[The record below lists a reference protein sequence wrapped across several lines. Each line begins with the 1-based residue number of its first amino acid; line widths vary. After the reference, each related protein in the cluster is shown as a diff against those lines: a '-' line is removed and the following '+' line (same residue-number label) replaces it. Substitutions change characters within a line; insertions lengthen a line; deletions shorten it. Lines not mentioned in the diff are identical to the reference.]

1 MNTLQ
6 STFNTDI
13 ERLLD
18 KIRQNCVIMSDY
30 HKKRYLYLKDTL
42 KIFKIPIIILSSL
55 NSIVAVGSQ
64 PYLEQGHIS
73 ALVSGISLIVGIL
86 GSIELFM
93 KVSENMEVELL
104 AQREFYILSI
114 SIYKVLQLDAE
125 NRNVDMKL
133 LLEETFSQYQKLI
146 ENSNVVEKRVKDK
159 LTLLDGGN
167 DSRTLSSV
175 SSSATPLSIDQ
186 IPNENVENEQIR
198 V

>member
-1 MNTLQ
+1 MNNLP
-6 STFNTDI
+6 SAFNTDI

-30 HKKRYLYLKDTL
+30 HKKRYLYLKERL
-42 KIFKIPIIILSSL
+42 KLFKIPIIILSSL
-55 NSIVAVGSQ
+55 NSVFSVGSQ

-114 SIYKVLQLDAE
+114 SIYKILQLDIE
-125 NRNVDMKL
+125 NRNLDMKL
-133 LLEETFSQYQKLI
+133 FLEETFSQYQKLI
-146 ENSNVVEKRVKDK
+146 ENSNVVEKKIKDK
-159 LTLLDGGN
+159 LTLLDGV
-167 DSRTLSSV
+167 SKVETLAT
-175 SSSATPLSIDQ
+175 SSSLSTSLSIDQ
-186 IPNENVENEQIR
+186 LFNEHTESEQNA

>member
-6 STFNTDI
+6 STLNTDI

-18 KIRQNCVIMSDY
+18 EIRQNCVIMSDY

-146 ENSNVVEKRVKDK
+146 ENSNVVEKKVKDK
-159 LTLLDGGN
+159 LTLLDGEN

-186 IPNENVENEQIR
+186 ISNENVENEQIR

>member
-6 STFNTDI
+6 STECTDI

-18 KIRQNCVIMSDY
+18 KIRANCVIMSDY
-30 HKKRYLYLKDTL
+30 HKKRYLYLKETL
-42 KIFKIPIIILSSL
+42 KIFKIPIIILSSV
-55 NSIVAVGSQ
+55 NSICAVGLQ

-73 ALVSGISLIVGIL
+73 ALVSGISLVVGIL

-114 SIYKVLQLDAE
+114 SIYKILQLDKE
-125 NRNVDMKL
+125 NRNIDMKL
-133 LLEETFSQYQKLI
+133 FLEETFSQYQKLI
-146 ENSNVVEKRVKDK
+146 ENSNVVEKKIKDK
-159 LTLLDGGN
+159 LTLLDGVNKVG
-167 DSRTLSSV
+167 TLA
-175 SSSATPLSIDQ
+175 SSSSSSTPLSIDQ
-186 IPNENVENEQIR
+186 ISNEFVDRSEIQ

>member
-6 STFNTDI
+6 STECTDI

-18 KIRQNCVIMSDY
+18 KIRANCVIMSDY
-30 HKKRYLYLKDTL
+30 HKKRYLYVKETL
-42 KIFKIPIIILSSL
+42 KIFKIPIIILFSV
-55 NSIVAVGSQ
+55 NSICAVGLQ

-73 ALVSGISLIVGIL
+73 ALVSGISLVVGIL

-133 LLEETFSQYQKLI
+133 FLEESFSQYQKLI
-146 ENSNVVEKRVKDK
+146 ENSNVVAKKVKDK
-159 LTLLDGGN
+159 LTLLDSGN
-167 DSRTLSSV
+167 DVGTIASV
-175 SSSATPLSIDQ
+175 SSSSTPLTLEKISH
-186 IPNENVENEQIR
+186 ENAENEQI
-198 V
+198 VV

>member
-1 MNTLQ
+1 MIQTR
-6 STFNTDI
+6 TDI
-13 ERLLD
+13 ETLLD

-30 HKKRYLYLKDTL
+30 HKKRYLYLKERL
-42 KIFKIPIIILSSL
+42 KLFKIPIIILSSL
-55 NSIVAVGSQ
+55 NSVFSVGSQ

-114 SIYKVLQLDAE
+114 SIYKILQLDKE

-133 LLEETFSQYQKLI
+133 FLEETFSQYQKLI
-146 ENSNVVEKRVKDK
+146 ENSNVVEKKIKDK
-159 LTLLDGGN
+159 LTLLDGV
-167 DSRTLSSV
+167 SKVETLAT
-175 SSSATPLSIDQ
+175 SSSLSTSLSIDQ
-186 IPNENVENEQIR
+186 LFNEHTESEQNA

>member
-1 MNTLQ
+1 MNSLQ
-6 STFNTDI
+6 SEYNTDI

-30 HKKRYLYLKDTL
+30 HKKRYLYLKERL
-42 KIFKIPIIILSSL
+42 KLFKIPIIILSSL
-55 NSIVAVGSQ
+55 NSVFSVGSQ

-73 ALVSGISLIVGIL
+73 AMVSGISLIVGIL

-114 SIYKVLQLDAE
+114 SIYKILQLDKE

-133 LLEETFSQYQKLI
+133 FLEETFSQYQKLI
-146 ENSNVVEKRVKDK
+146 ENSNVVEKKIKDK
-159 LTLLDGGN
+159 LTLLDGV
-167 DSRTLSSV
+167 SKVETLAT
-175 SSSATPLSIDQ
+175 SSSLSTPLSIDQ
-186 IPNENVENEQIR
+186 LFNEHTESEQNA

>member
-1 MNTLQ
+1 MNNLQ
-6 STFNTDI
+6 SAFNTDI

-55 NSIVAVGSQ
+55 NSVFSVGSQ
-64 PYLEQGHIS
+64 PYLEQAHIS

-114 SIYKVLQLDAE
+114 SIYKILQLDKE
-125 NRNVDMKL
+125 NRNIDMKL
-133 LLEETFSQYQKLI
+133 FLEETFSQYQKLI
-146 ENSNVVEKRVKDK
+146 ENSNVVEKKIKDK
-159 LTLLDGGN
+159 LTLLDGVNKVG
-167 DSRTLSSV
+167 TLASV
-175 SSSATPLSIDQ
+175 SSSSTPLSIDQ
-186 IPNENVENEQIR
+186 ISNEFVDRSEIQ

>member
-1 MNTLQ
+1 MNSLQ
-6 STFNTDI
+6 SEYNTDI

-30 HKKRYLYLKDTL
+30 HKKRYLYLKERL
-42 KIFKIPIIILSSL
+42 KLFKIPIIILSSL
-55 NSIVAVGSQ
+55 NSVFSVGSQ

-114 SIYKVLQLDAE
+114 SIYKILQLDIE
-125 NRNVDMKL
+125 NRNLDMKL
-133 LLEETFSQYQKLI
+133 FLEETFSQYQKLI
-146 ENSNVVEKRVKDK
+146 ENSNVVEKKIKDK
-159 LTLLDGGN
+159 LTLLDGV
-167 DSRTLSSV
+167 SKVETLAT
-175 SSSATPLSIDQ
+175 SSSLSTSLSIDQ
-186 IPNENVENEQIR
+186 LFNEHTESEQNA

>member
-1 MNTLQ
+1 MNNLP
-6 STFNTDI
+6 SAFNTDI

-30 HKKRYLYLKDTL
+30 HKKRYLYLKERKKL
-42 KIFKIPIIILSSL
+42 FKIPIIILSSL
-55 NSIVAVGSQ
+55 NSVFSVGSQ

-114 SIYKVLQLDAE
+114 SIYKILQLDKE

-133 LLEETFSQYQKLI
+133 FLEETFSQYQKLI
-146 ENSNVVEKRVKDK
+146 ENSNVVEKKIKDK
-159 LTLLDGGN
+159 LTLLDGV
-167 DSRTLSSV
+167 SKVETLAT
-175 SSSATPLSIDQ
+175 SSSLSTSLSIDQ
-186 IPNENVENEQIR
+186 LFNEHTESEQNA

>member
-6 STFNTDI
+6 STECTDI

-18 KIRQNCVIMSDY
+18 KIRANCVIMSDY
-30 HKKRYLYLKDTL
+30 HKKRYLYLKETL
-42 KIFKIPIIILSSL
+42 KIFKIPIIILSSV
-55 NSIVAVGSQ
+55 NSICAVGLQ

-73 ALVSGISLIVGIL
+73 ALVSGISLVVGIL

-146 ENSNVVEKRVKDK
+146 ENSNVVEKKVKDK

-186 IPNENVENEQIR
+186 ISNENVENEQMR

>member
-1 MNTLQ
+1 M
-6 STFNTDI
+6 
-13 ERLLD
+13 
-18 KIRQNCVIMSDY
+18 
-30 HKKRYLYLKDTL
+30 

-73 ALVSGISLIVGIL
+73 ALVSGISLVVGIL

-125 NRNVDMKL
+125 KRNVDMKL
-133 LLEETFSQYQKLI
+133 FLEESFSQYQKLI
-146 ENSNVVEKRVKDK
+146 ENSNVVAKKVKDK
-159 LTLLDGGN
+159 LTLLDTAN
-167 DSRTLSSV
+167 DVGTIASV
-175 SSSATPLSIDQ
+175 STSSTPLTLDQ
-186 IPNENVENEQIR
+186 ISHENAENEQI
-198 V
+198 VV

>member
-1 MNTLQ
+1 MNNLQ
-6 STFNTDI
+6 STLNTDI

-18 KIRQNCVIMSDY
+18 EIRQNCVIMSDY

-146 ENSNVVEKRVKDK
+146 ENSNVVEKKVKDK

-167 DSRTLSSV
+167 DSRTLSSL

-186 IPNENVENEQIR
+186 ISNENVENEQMR